1 MKLTDVLDKLTAWVP
16 KKVTFPPTPRIV
28 HTSREVAQKL
38 RKITATVDI
47 VDLKD
52 LRERLSLV
60 KASGNWDAI
69 SKREWRY
76 VADCLSSGE
85 SALIDDSGFL
95 DEYLRRLKEQ
105 RSRRGIS
112 RLIRYYLRHF
122 DPRHPG
128 INKIAV
134 YLREAVMQWK
144 WHWAEQRKTLDLFNV
159 SEAPGKLVGYI
170 MESQE
175 PVSAAMEAIGLDGSL
190 YGARIVGHSYLTA
203 AHRLKKELA
212 NNPNKS
218 LPAIKRF
225 ATWGLVNNRFAFE
238 STTGAIAGMADALL
252 LPWVD
257 RQPPE
262 DSQAFIEAHLLSL
275 LRDLRIDRSRWMGV
289 DEEAKRVMR
298 RWLTKASLEQFL
310 DVVDRTAQSHMWAAR
325 RKFWFAYYEN
335 KFMLEAWVAFAAN
348 GASLARKL
356 AAERDN
362 PAIRNFGTLNRG
374 AGVVRDHAVL
384 IMQIG
389 ELVVADWSHNGKCHI
404 WLPGNEDSPQ
414 LYKRSYDREELING
428 SSWDKKHLGA
438 WQSDV
443 HDYIKRNTGIR
454 MMTRDYM

>member
-1 MKLTDVLDKLTAWVP
+1 MKLTDVLDKLATWAP

-28 HTSREVAQKL
+28 HESRKVAQKL
-38 RKITATVDI
+38 REIRVTVDVI
-47 VDLKD
+47 DLKA
-52 LRERLSLV
+52 LRDRLSQV
-60 KASGNWDAI
+60 KVSGNWEAI

-76 VADCLSSGE
+76 VADCLSFGE
-85 SALIDDSGFL
+85 SPLIDDDAFL
-95 DEYLRRLKEQ
+95 DEYLGRLKEQ
-105 RSRRGIS
+105 RSRRGVS

-122 DPRHPG
+122 NPEHPG
-128 INKIAV
+128 IIKIAA
-134 YLREAVMQWK
+134 YLREVVMQWK
-144 WHWAEQRKTLDLFNV
+144 WHWADQREIVDLFHV
-159 SEAPGKLVGYI
+159 SSAPEKLAWYI

-175 PVSAAMEAIGLDGSL
+175 PPTATMEAIGLGGSL
-190 YGARIVGHSYLTA
+190 YGALIAGHGYLIA
-203 AHRLKKELA
+203 ADRLKKAIA
-212 NNPNKS
+212 NSPNMS

-225 ATWGLVNNRFAFE
+225 ATWGLVDNRFAFE
-238 STTGAIAGMADALL
+238 STTGALAHMTDALL

-275 LRDLRIDRSRWMGV
+275 LHDLRIDRSRWMGV
-289 DEEAKRVMR
+289 NEEAKRVMR

-335 KFMLEAWVAFAAN
+335 KFMLEAWVAFAAT
-348 GASLARKL
+348 GADLARKL

-374 AGVVRDHAVL
+374 TGVVKDHAVL

-404 WLPGNEDSPQ
+404 WLPGNEDSPK

-438 WQSDV
+438 WQTDV
-443 HDYIKRNTGIR
+443 HGYIQRNTDIR